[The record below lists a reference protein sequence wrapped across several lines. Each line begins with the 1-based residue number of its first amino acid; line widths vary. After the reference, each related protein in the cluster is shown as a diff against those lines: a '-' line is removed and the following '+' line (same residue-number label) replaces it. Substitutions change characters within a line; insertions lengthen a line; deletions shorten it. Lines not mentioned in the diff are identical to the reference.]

1 MELTLTAL
9 IKAMILHEG
18 RGISS
23 RNSAKVKQ
31 IQNAPAPLLLSST
44 VPKYCTLVGYPN
56 LTGSQFF
63 FHIRTVFIF
72 QVECVHKCMVLFL
85 PNFSLLNPVA
95 LFFYEGFYCSTSTSN
110 CNPSGAGRKK
120 TKQNNPSFQR
130 RRLI

>member
-31 IQNAPAPLLLSST
+31 IQNAPVPLLLSST
-44 VPKYCTLVGYPN
+44 VPKYCTLVGYSN
-56 LTGSQFF
+56 LTGSHFF